1 MRRLTIILL
10 AAQGLLTSYVVL
22 RDYTGGSE
30 IPILTIISTLFA
42 FTFAILHAGQNLGWR
57 HAALFI
63 GLTLVFGLS
72 LESIGVAT
80 GWVYG
85 PYHYTNKLGPLFLG
99 LVPFAI
105 PAAWT
110 MMLYPAYIIASRV
123 TPNTGK
129 AWRWMIGL
137 SAAGAFAMTAWDLV
151 MDPVMVAADH
161 WVWEVDG
168 AYFGVPIHN
177 FVGWW
182 ATAFTIILLFIF
194 ISRIKPDQASGN
206 QSNNFNRLAIISYA
220 ILGISTVLLA
230 FNHNLQ
236 GAALAGLFA
245 MFPWMMVGWW
255 AKGS

>member
-10 AAQGLLTSYVVL
+10 VTQGLLTSFVVL

-30 IPILTIISTLFA
+30 ITILTIISTLFA
-42 FTFAILHAGQNLGWR
+42 FTFTILHAGQNLGWR

-63 GLTLVFGLS
+63 GLTLVIGLS

-85 PYHYTNKLGPLFLG
+85 PYHYTNKLGPLFLD

-123 TPNTGK
+123 TPGTGSR
-129 AWRWMIGL
+129 WRWILNL
-137 SAAGAFAMTAWDLV
+137 SVAGAFVMTAWDLV
-151 MDPVMVAADH
+151 MDPVMVAANH
-161 WVWEVDG
+161 WVWEVGG

-182 ATAFTIILLFIF
+182 TTAFAIILLFLL
-194 ISRIKPDQASGN
+194 ISRIIPDQASGN
-206 QSNNFNRLAIISYA
+206 QSNNFKRLAIISYA

-230 FNHNLQ
+230 FNNNLQ
-236 GAALAGLFA
+236 GAALAGLIA

-255 AKGS
+255 AKGK